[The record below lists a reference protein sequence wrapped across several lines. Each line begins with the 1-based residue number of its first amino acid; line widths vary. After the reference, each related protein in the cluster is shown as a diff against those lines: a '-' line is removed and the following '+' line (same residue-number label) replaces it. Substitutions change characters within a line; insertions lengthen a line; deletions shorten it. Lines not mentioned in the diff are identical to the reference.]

1 LALTAFDPTDEIA
14 LTLDYPLLRPPGLGV
29 FSESSGASPYARRLH
44 QVRYDS
50 SECARVE
57 ELWRQSLSESA
68 TADLVL
74 VGIPT
79 ECGSG
84 SMRGAAYGPI
94 GIREAVEK
102 TGGLSGACDLG
113 DILCIPHL
121 LHDDMLNETQIL
133 RVRDAVFKD
142 WVAEF
147 PVSPLSIT
155 ECVIRGLLRRRVG
168 APVIISLGG
177 DHSVTGAILPPFI
190 EKYGQTLGVLHIDA
204 HSDLSQHRFGI
215 SLTYS
220 SWIMH
225 VERRSK
231 LGAVAQF
238 GLASHP
244 DQEEVSGRLLQVGA
258 SGATEGAVE
267 RVVTWL
273 SKKEIKQLYVTIDI
287 DATDRQNAPATGLP
301 ARHGLRPD
309 VVLNILMRVSNSFQ
323 IVGADIVEV
332 APPLGSHDVWADEP
346 TCRTAAKYLTAL
358 INQSATGGSYH
369 EASQRPGPT

>member
-1 LALTAFDPTDEIA
+1 MALTAFDPTDEIA

-29 FSESSGASPYARRLH
+29 FSESSGASPYATRLH
-44 QVRYDS
+44 QARYGS
-50 SECARVE
+50 SERVHVE
-57 ELWRQSLSESA
+57 ELWRRSLSESA

-74 VGIPT
+74 IGIPT

-84 SMRGAAYGPI
+84 SMRGAAYGPT

-102 TGGLSGACDLG
+102 AGGLSGVCDLG

-133 RVRDAVFKD
+133 QVRDAVFKD
-142 WVAEF
+142 WVTEF

-155 ECVIRGLLRRRVG
+155 ECVIRGLLQRRVG

-190 EKYGQTLGVLHIDA
+190 EEYGKGLGVLHIDA
-204 HSDLSQHRFGI
+204 HSDLSEHRFGI

-231 LGAVAQF
+231 LGALAQF

-244 DQEEVSGRLLQVGA
+244 DREQVSDRLLQVGA
-258 SGATEGAVE
+258 SGATQGAVE
-267 RVVTWL
+267 DVVAWL
-273 SKKEIKQLYVTIDI
+273 SAKGIKQLYVTIDI
-287 DATDRQNAPATGLP
+287 DATDRQHAPATGLP
-301 ARHGLRPD
+301 ASQGLKPD
-309 VVLNILMRVSNSFQ
+309 LILNLLMRVGASLH

-346 TCRTAAKYLTAL
+346 TCRTAAQYLTAL
-358 INQSATGGSYH
+358 VNQCRKG
-369 EASQRPGPT
+369 AS

>member
-1 LALTAFDPTDEIA
+1 MALTAFDPTDEIA
-14 LTLDYPLLRPPGLGV
+14 LNLDYPLLRPPGLGV
-29 FSESSGASPYARRLH
+29 FSESSGTSPYSTRLH
-44 QVRYDS
+44 QARYGS
-50 SECARVE
+50 TERARVE

-68 TADLVL
+68 AADLVL
-74 VGIPT
+74 IGIPT

-84 SMRGAAYGPI
+84 SMRGAAYGPT

-133 RVRDAVFKD
+133 QVRDAVFKD

-155 ECVIRGLLRRRVG
+155 ECVIRGLLQRRAS

-190 EKYGQTLGVLHIDA
+190 EKYDQSLGVLHIDA
-204 HSDLSQHRFGI
+204 HSDLADRRFGI

-231 LGAVAQF
+231 LGALAQF

-244 DQEEVSGRLLQVGA
+244 DQEQVSSRLLQVGA
-258 SGATEGAVE
+258 SGATQGAIE
-267 RVVTWL
+267 DVVTWL
-273 SKKEIKQLYVTIDI
+273 SEKGIQQLYVTIDI
-287 DATDRQNAPATGLP
+287 DATDQQDAPATGLP
-301 ARHGLRPD
+301 ARHGLKPD
-309 VVLNILMRVSNSFQ
+309 LVLDILIRVSTSFD

-332 APPLGSHDVWADEP
+332 APPLGSHEVWADEP
-346 TCRTAAKYLTAL
+346 TCRTAAQYLTAL
-358 INQSATGGSYH
+358 VNQCVTG
-369 EASQRPGPT
+369 AS